1 MQGKSLAST
10 TTKSGDFAEL
20 NAVNLRR
27 TEFSSPPSLNECLQ
41 AGIRFNRRFRAGS
54 FRPQEAYVL
63 WGVVFCFRLFI
74 LFLISNNNFVLLI
87 YFIFGDIHRAAE
99 VFYYSVIINVGFKIS
114 GFSDEYFK
122 YSGALVAFL
131 LMSI

>member
-1 MQGKSLAST
+1 MQGKSLASS

-20 NAVNLRR
+20 
-27 TEFSSPPSLNECLQ
+27 E
-41 AGIRFNRRFRAGS
+41 
-54 FRPQEAYVL
+54 
-63 WGVVFCFRLFI
+63 
-74 LFLISNNNFVLLI
+74 
-87 YFIFGDIHRAAE
+87 AAE